1 MILNQDT
8 IARPELHEQV
18 SPVSLFKAA
27 VLQSDIG
34 GPPTDT
40 HTHTFQTNQATGYTL
55 HDLTLT
61 LYSASL

>member
-40 HTHTFQTNQATGYTL
+40 HTHTHFPNKLGYR
-55 HDLTLT
+55 
-61 LYSASL
+61 LYSS

>member
-34 GPPTDT
+34 GPPTNT
-40 HTHTFQTNQATGYTL
+40 HTHIPNKLGYR
-55 HDLTLT
+55 
-61 LYSASL
+61 LYSS

>member
-40 HTHTFQTNQATGYTL
+40 HTHTLSKQIRLQVILFMI
-55 HDLTLT
+55 
-61 LYSASL
+61 

>member
-8 IARPELHEQV
+8 IAHPELHEQV

-34 GPPTDT
+34 GLPR
-40 HTHTFQTNQATGYTL
+40 HTHTLSKQIRLQVTL
-55 HDLTLT
+55 FMI
-61 LYSASL
+61 